1 MPAGGDGYRWPRLD
15 PRLCPITWNEYGRTH
30 DVGPPEK
37 GGDAIRF
44 LQYTEARDTAIGMLI
59 GRADLCA
66 VDEFTGDVENTSNTV
81 VCLLSLSAFDASVFI
96 MRPEQ
101 LDGPP
106 MPADPPLPLLFA
118 GEGVAGALHEGLA
131 DGRPVN
137 LADVAETLCDLVG
150 ASAAQREAL
159 RSCPGGP
166 RPQPRRCP
174 GHHTRLGT
182 PSRKAMS
189 PAGSVSAP

>member
-15 PRLCPITWNEYGRTH
+15 PRLCLITWNEYGRTH

-59 GRADLCA
+59 GRAGLCA